1 MMQAALKLPRLVLV
15 LFSLLLCVCV
25 LSFLLVFNSE
35 FRIQQSGIMMS
46 FADFRPALS
55 VTQHVAAA
63 DVIAEQKPHISYQKL
78 CLLVGCIWLVFF
90 FTGFMLLACWLL
102 FVGCWQLFVCVCARL
117 FSFDLL
123 KQHIDFKRR
132 YCPKGKGAL

>member
-90 FTGFMLLACWLL
+90 SPASCFLLVGCYLLA
-102 FVGCWQLFVCVCARL
+102 VGSCLCVCVRDCFRL
-117 FSFDLL
+117 T
-123 KQHIDFKRR
+123 
-132 YCPKGKGAL
+132 C